1 MCTSHV
7 FANHPSCSCNIPPS
21 SAPPLPILLSNPNQ
35 LLPGRHLFEQ
45 CVCGELQGRTRVLVT
60 HQLQYVAAADVI
72 VVVDGGRIVDS
83 GTYDELQAR

>member
-1 MCTSHV
+1 M
-7 FANHPSCSCNIPPS
+7 
-21 SAPPLPILLSNPNQ
+21 
-35 LLPGRHLFEQ
+35 
-45 CVCGELQGRTRVLVT
+45 CGELQGRTRVLVT